1 MKNGIRLWLSLSI
14 HVIIIM
20 FVMVFITG
28 TLSFRFFSS
37 DIHSV
42 TARLF
47 PLISLLI
54 AAILV
59 SVSLILIVSKRLLVP
74 IQNLIEALQRV
85 AEGDFTVRLPENHE
99 DAYAYNMNANFNK
112 MVKELNSMEMLQS
125 DFIQNV
131 SHEFKTPLA
140 SIEGYATLLNGAALP
155 GELNVYSRHI
165 LESARQLSVLTG
177 NILKLSKLENQG
189 IISQKESFSLD
200 EQIRQALLSLEP
212 LWDPKHLDI
221 DMELP
226 GTTYYGNEN
235 LLFQVWTNL
244 FSNAIKF
251 TPPGGSIRVRCHSTS
266 DAIRVEIKDTGIG
279 MTPEVQAHIF
289 DKFYQGEHNRN
300 IEGNGLG
307 LALVSKIISLCHGRI
322 EVESRPDE
330 GSAFTVWLPI

>member
-131 SHEFKTPLA
+131 SHEFKTPLT
-140 SIEGYATLLNGAALP
+140 SIEGYATLLNGVSLP
-155 GELNVYSRHI
+155 DELHVYSGHI
-165 LESARQLSVLTG
+165 LESARQLSL
-177 NILKLSKLENQG
+177 
-189 IISQKESFSLD
+189 
-200 EQIRQALLSLEP
+200 
-212 LWDPKHLDI
+212 
-221 DMELP
+221 
-226 GTTYYGNEN
+226 Y
-235 LLFQVWTNL
+235 
-244 FSNAIKF
+244 
-251 TPPGGSIRVRCHSTS
+251 
-266 DAIRVEIKDTGIG
+266 
-279 MTPEVQAHIF
+279 
-289 DKFYQGEHNRN
+289 
-300 IEGNGLG
+300 
-307 LALVSKIISLCHGRI
+307 
-322 EVESRPDE
+322 
-330 GSAFTVWLPI
+330 